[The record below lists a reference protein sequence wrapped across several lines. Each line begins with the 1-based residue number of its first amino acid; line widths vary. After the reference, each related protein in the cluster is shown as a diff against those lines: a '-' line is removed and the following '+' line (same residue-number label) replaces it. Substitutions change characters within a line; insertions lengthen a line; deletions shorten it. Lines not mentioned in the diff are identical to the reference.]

1 MMEARQFRRYAEEK
15 MSHDAAELAA
25 LEDLLA
31 KRDAALRALQ
41 SSSSSRG
48 GGGGRGVGGG
58 SGRATP
64 SFPGSSPHH
73 YPSTPTP
80 ASAAA
85 AANYP
90 PLRCFID
97 HPPTASEA
105 DALDAQTPREH
116 LTRLAHRVHML
127 ERGVHPMATTTT
139 TTPIIRVAPGSAFPR
154 PTRAYS
160 DADSLEFCDGEY
172 FPDDVDCG
180 ASDRVYTVDA
190 IHGRPLAVPE
200 GSCTPGGSSCCG
212 GGGVPLQREKAEAMM
227 EARQFRRY
235 AEEKMSHDAAELA
248 ALEDLL
254 AKRDAALRAL
264 QSSSSSR
271 GGGGGRGV
279 GGGSGRAT
287 PSFPGSSPHHYPVHA
302 DAGLRRG
309 GRELPAAATPRE
321 HLTRLAHR
329 VHMLERGVHP
339 MATTTT
345 TTPIIRV
352 APGSA
357 FPRPTRAYS
366 DADSLEFCDGE
377 YFPDDVDCGASDRV
391 YTVDAIH
398 GRPLAVPEGS
408 CTPGGS
414 SCCGGGGVPW
424 PKDQEMRR
432 LSARLQALEPD
443 RETMRQAIVSMG
455 AEKAQVVLLK
465 EIAQQLCKEAT
476 PPLPPVCG
484 DRRPPPLQGRRRAA
498 GRHRQ
503 DAAAE
508 AAGGDAQEGDRRA
521 AGCEDVLHWCC
532 GQGN

>member
-1 MMEARQFRRYAEEK
+1 MRTCHHLPPSTATATAAAAGEPPPPLCPLCGHPAASYTSSSSSSPSPSQPTARPPLKRKAPPEAPPAVVRVEIGDEAAALREALARQHGALADLQAELDAERGAAAGAASEAMTMILRLQREKAEAMMEARQFRRYAEEK

-212 GGGVPLQREKAEAMM
+212 GGGVPWAED
-227 EARQFRRY
+227 E
-235 AEEKMSHDAAELA
+235 
-248 ALEDLL
+248 
-254 AKRDAALRAL
+254 
-264 QSSSSSR
+264 
-271 GGGGGRGV
+271 
-279 GGGSGRAT
+279 
-287 PSFPGSSPHHYPVHA
+287 
-302 DAGLRRG
+302 
-309 GRELPAAATPRE
+309 
-321 HLTRLAHR
+321 
-329 VHMLERGVHP
+329 
-339 MATTTT
+339 
-345 TTPIIRV
+345 
-352 APGSA
+352 
-357 FPRPTRAYS
+357 
-366 DADSLEFCDGE
+366 
-377 YFPDDVDCGASDRV
+377 
-391 YTVDAIH
+391 
-398 GRPLAVPEGS
+398 
-408 CTPGGS
+408 
-414 SCCGGGGVPW
+414 
-424 PKDQEMRR
+424 EMRR
-432 LSARLQALEPD
+432 LSARLQALEAD

-476 PPLPPVCG
+476 PPLPPSAVTVG
-484 DRRPPPLQGRRRAA
+484 HHLYKGAAAPPAVTVKMRPPRPPVVMHRRVIDAPPAA
-498 GRHRQ
+498 KTSYIGAVAKWFTSIVSRYKKTPRTKYPIGQ
-503 DAAAE
+503 
-508 AAGGDAQEGDRRA
+508 
-521 AGCEDVLHWCC
+521 C
-532 GQGN
+532 GNNVGLLLLLDKAPRPGHGHQKMPKKI